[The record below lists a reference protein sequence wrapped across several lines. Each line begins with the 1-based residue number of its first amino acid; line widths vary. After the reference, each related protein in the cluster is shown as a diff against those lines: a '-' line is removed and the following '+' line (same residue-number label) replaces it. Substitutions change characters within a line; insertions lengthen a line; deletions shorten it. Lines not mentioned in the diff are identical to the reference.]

1 MKTNIQKKLLIPCV
15 FIILISSIFA
25 AEKPLAWPE
34 TIDKKIEEILRIKKE
49 AMHFPSMRSE
59 NGVLGRRSQALMD
72 ELGAMITDP
81 ELISKLQAN
90 EGRDIK
96 AKIALW
102 ASDRKERPDEYAR
115 FAKYYVNEPEG
126 DEVIAYFWRKP
137 QGFVTDPDPFA
148 GPERPENS
156 VPRPGTWSPNPVD
169 DEDQKEEF
177 RLILEY
183 HYFVPPTGKQFDRDY
198 YLGQISTALQNIG
211 NYSKSLIVWITDA
224 RLAIKAAGDSQL
236 TEFPKGNST
245 AFVILTSI
253 DSPESFSAL
262 ALFWKNGLS
271 KGIITKCFER
281 KFGVVNTADSNP
293 DLKEYNSWIGLAKL
307 ASLSV
312 DEREFAK
319 WLLSLDPPATK

>member
-1 MKTNIQKKLLIPCV
+1 MKTNIQKKVLIPGV

-25 AEKPLAWPE
+25 AEKPLDWPE
-34 TIDKKIEEILRIKKE
+34 AVEIKIEEILKIKKE
-49 AMHFPSMRSE
+49 AMKVPSMRSE
-59 NGVLGRRSQALMD
+59 NGVHGKRSETLIA
-72 ELGAMITDP
+72 EIGEMITEP
-81 ELISKLQAN
+81 EWIQKLKAR
-90 EGRDIK
+90 EGNDIR

-102 ASDRKERPDEYAR
+102 AIDRKNRPDEYNR

-126 DEVIAYFWRKP
+126 NEVIAYFRRNP
-137 QGFVTDPDPFA
+137 QGFVSDPDPFA

-156 VPRPGTWSPNPVD
+156 IPRPGTWSPNPVD

-183 HYFVPPTGKQFDRDY
+183 HYFIPPTGKQFDRDY
-198 YLGQISTALQNIG
+198 YRGQISTALKNIG
-211 NYSKSLIVWITDA
+211 NYSKSLITWITDA
-224 RLAIKAAGDSQL
+224 KLAAKAADDSQL
-236 TEFPKGNST
+236 TEFPRGNST

-271 KGIITKCFER
+271 KGIITKYFER
-281 KFGVVNTADSNP
+281 KFGAVNTPDSNP
-293 DLKEYNSWIGLAKL
+293 DLKGYNSWIGLAKR